1 MNSYLTAVKVDSS
14 REIGK
19 EDQILNTTDISMSL
33 LFFFP
38 SGNPQ
43 PEFNVPEVGTEAQRE
58 KTLVKIL

>member
-33 LFFFP
+33 LFFPLLATP
-38 SGNPQ
+38 SLNSMCQ
-43 PEFNVPEVGTEAQRE
+43 KWALRHRE
-58 KTLVKIL
+58 RKL